1 MATPAQFKSAI
12 DEDGNRLSIL
22 PGSARPSSQPK
33 TKLEILR
40 KENEEMKPSRNN
52 ERKNFVK
59 MNMLK
64 NYQPKMRGAAF
75 TNKMMAKKSNNLKFK
90 QRFAQKMKLE

>member
-1 MATPAQFKSAI
+1 MQ
-12 DEDGNRLSIL
+12 
-22 PGSARPSSQPK
+22 
-33 TKLEILR
+33 
-40 KENEEMKPSRNN
+40 KENDQMKPSRNN

-75 TNKMMAKKSNNLKFK
+75 TNKIMAKKSNNLKFK
-90 QRFAQKMKLE
+90 SRFA